1 MEENVEVR
9 DHRFVLSPRP
19 RPLSTQ
25 PRRGRGVSELH
36 PTAGP
41 GISSVHLNSAM
52 YFIEAPELEG
62 DNHNFIHLPQQ
73 LRIGMNSYLLKK
85 MKLKEI
91 RQYDKFFLSIC
102 QLLLWDWLK

>member
-1 MEENVEVR
+1 M
-9 DHRFVLSPRP
+9 
-19 RPLSTQ
+19 
-25 PRRGRGVSELH
+25 SELH

-91 RQYDKFFLSIC
+91 RQYDKFFFFNMSIIIMG
-102 QLLLWDWLK
+102 LVKVIRLDWNKGHNSINFYK